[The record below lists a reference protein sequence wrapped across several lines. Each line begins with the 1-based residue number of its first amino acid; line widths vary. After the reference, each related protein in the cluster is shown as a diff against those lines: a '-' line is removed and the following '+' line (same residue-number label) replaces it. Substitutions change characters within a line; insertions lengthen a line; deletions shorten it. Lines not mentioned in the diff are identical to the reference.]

1 MRSYYF
7 FGSAVIVSVLAG
19 SCAPE
24 PTPEPPLTGGTGGS
38 GVGGATGGTG
48 GSGGTGGV
56 AATGGVG
63 TGGVTTGGT
72 GGVAAAGGMAATG
85 GVAAT
90 GGAQAGASGAGAGV
104 AGSGGAA
111 VGGAAGAGAGTSGAG
126 GSSAGT
132 AGVGGANSGGAG
144 GGAGSGAGSGAGG
157 GGNAMGPCDIYEAGM
172 PASPCVGAYSTIRRL
187 RAAYTGPLFQV
198 RSGSNAMNTGTGG
211 MTHDIMQSADG
222 FALKSA
228 VDAACGAGICTVSL
242 LYDQSGRG
250 NHLPVA
256 KRGLSNGGEF
266 ADEDDF
272 ETTINVAA
280 AGLKVGGRD
289 VYSLYMAARQG
300 YRLTEEGDGVPLGR
314 ASQGLYMLADG
325 THYGTACCWD
335 FGNVS
340 PDPTRYGVMNT
351 LFLGIAYWGRGAGQ
365 GPWYMA
371 DYEAGVW
378 AGGTNPGDPGWGAL
392 EGEHPPN
399 PANPSLRVKYALG
412 FLKTNMNNWSLRM
425 ADAGTATTVTTAYA
439 GGLPKQMNNEGAIVL
454 GVGGDNS
461 NNSWGTFYE
470 GAVLAGFPSDA
481 TELAVLQ
488 NIKAVGYGQ

>member
-1 MRSYYF
+1 MRSHHF
-7 FGSAVIVSVLAG
+7 FRSAAIVSVLVAA
-19 SCAPE
+19 CAPE
-24 PTPEPPLTGGTGGS
+24 ESPPDPGPGVGGTGVGGAMGGTAGGGTGGS
-38 GVGGATGGTG
+38 AATAGAGTG
-48 GSGGTGGV
+48 GVGNGGTGTGGV
-56 AATGGVG
+56 AATGGAAGTGGSLPGGAGAGAAAG
-63 TGGVTTGGT
+63 TGGVTAG
-72 GGVAAAGGMAATG
+72 AAG
-85 GVAAT
+85 
-90 GGAQAGASGAGAGV
+90 SGAG

-111 VGGAAGAGAGTSGAG
+111 AGGAGGAGGAGAGSGGMAAG
-126 GSSAGT
+126 MAGT
-132 AGVGGANSGGAG
+132 AGGGTG
-144 GGAGSGAGSGAGG
+144 GGTS
-157 GGNAMGPCDIYEAGM
+157 NAMGPCDIYAAAT
-172 PASPCVGAYSTIRRL
+172 PSTPCVGAYSTIRRL
-187 RAAYTGPLFQV
+187 VSTYTGPLFQV
-198 RSGSNAMNTGTGG
+198 RSGSNAMNTGSGG
-211 MTHDIMQSADG
+211 QTHDIAQTDG
-222 FALKSA
+222 FALKTT
-228 VDAACGAGICTVSL
+228 VDAACGAGVCTVSL

-280 AGLKVGGRD
+280 AALKVGGRD

-378 AGGTNPGDPGWGAL
+378 AGGTRAGDPGWGAL

-412 FLKTNMNNWSLRM
+412 FLKTNMNDWSLRM
-425 ADAGTATTVTTAYA
+425 ADAATATAVTTAYA

-481 TELAVLQ
+481 AELAVLQ
-488 NIKAVGYGQ
+488 NIKALGYGQ